1 MRFVEHGCE
10 LNRPV
15 GKVAWL
21 GNPLGQGV
29 MGGLFLGTLL
39 GLLQKEYRARG
50 CANPLPLK
58 YPINKTER

>member
-29 MGGLFLGTLL
+29 TGGVLLGTFLPLL
-39 GLLQKEYRARG
+39 EEKYLARG
-50 CANPLPLK
+50 CENPLPLK
-58 YPINKTER
+58 YQLSTKIQ